1 MPQPAGLKQRRVFR
15 AIVGY
20 GIVAFALLQIIEPIM
35 HGLHLPDATL
45 TFFVVALAV
54 AFPVV
59 VLVSWLLEHAEARAV
74 PATAAGAAA
83 AWSLPRTPVSI
94 GAVALAVALVALGA
108 MLIARRRTAAIAG
121 PRLSQVTFEGGIE
134 EFPAWS
140 PDGRQLIYVA
150 QSGPV
155 RKIFRK
161 DLRGGEAVQI
171 TQGPFDDVQPA
182 WSPDGSRLLFVR
194 GREAGHKLQPGD
206 VFGIWLDGDL
216 VQLDLRSGKEERLVE
231 NAFNPSFS
239 PDGARIAV
247 DASWAGPRRI
257 WILDAQ
263 GHNPQQVTT
272 DTSEEVSHLAPRWS
286 PDGKKIVFQNA
297 QRTKY
302 DVRVVDLESK
312 QLSSIT
318 DDFPADLRPVWSPS
332 GKFIYF
338 SSDRGGG
345 LNVWR
350 APVDAA
356 GALSGPLEQVTT
368 GAGYDVEV
376 AFAPDGKRIAFTT
389 LRQNADL
396 WRLPVS
402 PQTGLPT
409 GEPSALVSTTREDSR
424 GAWAPD
430 GSAIAFNSD
439 RGGEMNIW
447 VQSLAD
453 GSTQKLT
460 SGSGGDF
467 QPSWSPDQ
475 KQIAFFSS
483 RNGRP
488 GIFKVEVA
496 SRAVTALASG
506 TSIAGSPFYSPDGTR
521 IAYQCDQSGRN
532 ELWVMKADG
541 SDAQK
546 LTNLG
551 VSGHFVRWTSAGD
564 AIIFHPAGRQVVLS
578 VPAAGGEPLAF
589 ANLAKGGAHISFSPD
604 QSLLMD
610 VVGHRVLWVTPVRGG
625 EPVQAFAFT
634 DSSVRIDYPVWSP
647 DGRWVLFDRTHPE
660 GGDVWVLRLEE

>member
-1 MPQPAGLKQRRVFR
+1 MQTAGLRQRRVFR

-20 GIVAFALLQIIEPIM
+20 GIVAFGLLQIIEPIM
-35 HGLHLPDATL
+35 HALHLPDATL
-45 TFFVVALAV
+45 TWFVAALAV

-59 VLVSWLLEHAEARAV
+59 VLVAWLLEQAEARAL
-74 PATAAGAAA
+74 PAEAGAAVRT
-83 AWSLPRTPVSI
+83 LPSTPVSI
-94 GAVALAVALVALGA
+94 AAGALLVAMLALGA
-108 MLIARRRTAAIAG
+108 LILARRHPAAPAG

-140 PDGRQLIYVA
+140 ADGRQLLYVA
-150 QSGPV
+150 ARGPV

-182 WSPDGSRLLFVR
+182 WSPDGKRVLFVR
-194 GREAGHKLQPGD
+194 GREAGQKLQPGD
-206 VFGIWLDGDL
+206 VFGIWIDADL
-216 VQLDLRSGKEERLVE
+216 FALDLASGKEERLAE
-231 NAFNPSFS
+231 GAFNPAFS

-257 WILDAQ
+257 WILDGQ
-263 GHNPQQVTT
+263 GHNPQQATT
-272 DTSEEVSHLAPRWS
+272 DVSEEVSHLAPRWS
-286 PDGKKIVFQNA
+286 PDGRKLVFQNA

-302 DVRVVDLESK
+302 DVRVVNLETK
-312 QLSSIT
+312 QLVAIT
-318 DDFPADLRPVWSPS
+318 DDFPSDIRPVWSPS
-332 GKFIYF
+332 GSSLYF

-356 GALSGPLEQVTT
+356 GALAGPLEQVTT

-376 AFAPDGKRIAFTT
+376 APSPDGKRIAFTT

-402 PQTGLPT
+402 PETGLPT
-409 GEPSALVSTTREDSR
+409 GEPLPLVSTTREDSR

-439 RGGEMNIW
+439 RAGEMNIW
-447 VQSLAD
+447 VQSLRD
-453 GSTQKLT
+453 GSTRQIT

-467 QPSWSPDQ
+467 QPNWSPDQ
-475 KQIAFFSS
+475 KRIAFFSS

-488 GIFKVEVA
+488 GIFAVDLA
-496 SRAVTALASG
+496 SHAVVPLASG
-506 TSIAGSPFYSPDGTR
+506 ASIAGSPFYSPDGAR
-521 IAYQCDQSGRN
+521 IAYQSDQSGRN

-541 SDAQK
+541 SDPRQ
-546 LTNLG
+546 LTNVG
-551 VSGHFVRWTSAGD
+551 VSGHFVRWTADG
-564 AIIFHPAGRQVVLS
+564 ALVFRCPGRQLTLS
-578 VPAAGGEPLAF
+578 VPAAGGEPVPF
-589 ANLAKGGAHISFSPD
+589 AANMKGGAHLSFSPD
-604 QSLLMD
+604 QSRIMD
-610 VVGHRVLWVTPVRGG
+610 VVGHRVLWVNPVRGG
-625 EPVQAFAFT
+625 EPVQAFAFP
-634 DSSVRIDYPVWSP
+634 DPSVRIDYPVWSP
-647 DGRWVLFDRTHPE
+647 DGKWVLFDRTHPE